1 MHFIRRNLTPAAAKE
16 RKYRRFAKN
25 SGLLREF
32 RVPVVAVRHL
42 DSVVGILAVQKEKRM
57 KILEISEVAPAC
69 HSNVKLVETA
79 EVAPTC
85 HNNVRLVESA
95 EIAPTCH

>member
-1 MHFIRRNLTPAAAKE
+1 MSRQAM
-16 RKYRRFAKN
+16 KYRQFARN

-32 RVPVVAVRHL
+32 RVPAGTLEHL
-42 DSVVGILAVQKEKRM
+42 DGIVGILAVQKEKRM

-85 HNNVRLVESA
+85 HNNVTLVEST
-95 EIAPTCH
+95 EVAPTCH